1 MADRWQVMKKTQEG
15 VFRTTTNS
23 ETAMKKL
30 CELAQQDLDCRW
42 IVVKDRVKNRRGLVW
57 RRNTTD
63 EIDWWILQ
71 DAPEVPVVWHKRNK
85 PGVDT

>member
-57 RRNTTD
+57 RRNTNDT
-63 EIDWWILQ
+63 IDWWILQ
-71 DAPEVPVVWHKRNK
+71 DVPVVWHKRNK

>member
-23 ETAMKKL
+23 DVAMKKL
-30 CELAQQDLDCRW
+30 CELAQQDADCRW
-42 IVVKDRVKNRRGLVW
+42 IVVKDRVKNRRGMVW

-71 DAPEVPVVWHKRNK
+71 DAPEVPVVWHNGNK